1 LKSPIYSIQALR
13 GLAAFLVVLLHA
25 CYKETVYSNG
35 FFTGFHFGNIGVDI
49 FFIVSGF
56 IMLHTINAN
65 TQPFDFLVKRFIR
78 IYPIYWVT
86 SIVAL
91 AGYIFVP
98 NLVNSGREADLLATF
113 LLLPTQVGYLNPN
126 AWTLGFELFFYLIL
140 FVVLLLSFRFRVLLT
155 TLIIGAL
162 GLFGLYDAPSGNW
175 SSFVFDTILFEFAFG
190 FLVYGL
196 YLYFVKLNR
205 YLVPIRL
212 LSVVL
217 FVLFL
222 DIDSSLRF
230 INSGIPAFCI
240 CIFILTFEPLLQK
253 KPIGLLMKLGDS
265 SYSLYL
271 IHAFVLSG
279 GGFILSKVSFVANNS
294 YLFVSLLIIT
304 SLVAGYWCFKFVEQP
319 LTRYI
324 LKYYRRIYLIF
335 FQNNLNINKV

>member
-1 LKSPIYSIQALR
+1 MKTPIYSIQALR

-35 FFTGFHFGNIGVDI
+35 FFTGFHFGNIGVDL
-49 FFIVSGF
+49 FFIISGF
-56 IMLHTINAN
+56 IMLHTIKAN

-91 AGYIFVP
+91 VGYIFVP

-126 AWTLGFELFFYLIL
+126 AWTLSFELFFYLIL
-140 FVVLLLSFRFRVLLT
+140 FFVLLLSFRFRVLIT
-155 TLIIGAL
+155 TLTIGAL
-162 GLFGLYDAPSGNW
+162 GLFGLYAVPAGNW
-175 SSFVFDTILFEFAFG
+175 PSFVFNTILFEFSFG

-205 YLVPIRL
+205 YLLPLRF
-212 LSVVL
+212 LSIVL
-217 FVLFL
+217 FTLFL
-222 DIDSSLRF
+222 DVDSSLRF
-230 INSGIPAFCI
+230 VYFGVPALCL
-240 CIFILTFEPLLQK
+240 CVFILTFEPLLQK
-253 KPIGLLMKLGDS
+253 RPIGLLMKLGNS

-279 GGFILSKVSFVANNS
+279 GGFVLSKVPFVANNS
-294 YLFVSLLIIT
+294 YLFVSLLIIA

-324 LKYYRRIYLIF
+324 LKNYRQFYF
-335 FQNNLNINKV
+335 FYKSLNLNKGER